1 MKKIILASMS
11 PRRKELLQKLNI
23 LFTVVPSDYDEDM
36 SLNLEP
42 LKLAKFLSKGKAEAI
57 AKRYK
62 KHIIIAADT
71 FVVFRN
77 ELFGKP
83 STKLEAKKML
93 YKVSGKRIS
102 VITGFT
108 IIDTGTNKTISKAV
122 ETKVYLK
129 KLSDKEIDHYIKSKE
144 PLDKAGAFAIQG
156 LGAVIVKKIE
166 GDYFNILGLPL
177 YELSKTLQKFGIDIL

>member
-1 MKKIILASMS
+1 MS

-23 LFTVVPSDYDEDM
+23 PFTVVVSDYDEDM
-36 SLNLEP
+36 GINLEP
-42 LKLAKFLSKGKAEAI
+42 LKLAKFLSKGKAEAV

-83 STKLEAKKML
+83 NTKLKAKKML
-93 YKVSGKRIS
+93 YKISGKQLS

-108 IIDTGTNKTISKAV
+108 IIDTGANKTISKAV

-129 KLSDKEIDHYIKSKE
+129 KLSDKEIDNYIKSGE

-166 GDYFNILGLPL
+166 GDYSNIIGLPL
-177 YELSKTLQKFGIDIL
+177 HELSKSLQKFGIDIL